1 MAPLREHKDA
11 ALFKFIY
18 IGDSS
23 VGKTGSLVSL
33 VKAGYKLRIL
43 DLDNGVGTLRS
54 YAMKECPDQIDN
66 VDSVTVRD
74 KIKLG
79 VSAIYGGK
87 SGPVIDGQPKAF
99 TQGLALMEKWDDGS
113 VPSEWGPDYIFVLD
127 SLSAYGKAALA
138 WATGLNPSA
147 KDPRQWFFAAQK
159 GVEDTIALLT
169 SEAFNTNVIIIS
181 HVNYKE
187 VGEGNSKG
195 YVNAI
200 GSALGP
206 IIPRYFNTLVMAE
219 SVGFGKMTKRK
230 IKTMPT
236 GVVDLKTPVS
246 HTIESELPL
255 ETGLATLVETMK
267 KAATGETK

>member
-1 MAPLREHKDA
+1 MAPVKDHKDA
-11 ALFKFIY
+11 DLFKLIY

-23 VGKTGSLVSL
+23 VGKTGSLTSL
-33 VKAGYKLRIL
+33 VKMGYKVRVL
-43 DLDNGVGTLRS
+43 DFDNGVGTLKS
-54 YAMKECPDQIDN
+54 YVTKECPEKLDN
-66 VDSVTVRD
+66 VDSITVRD

-79 VSAIYGGK
+79 LSAQYNGK
-87 SGPVIDGQPKAF
+87 TGPIIDGQPKAF
-99 TQGLALMEKWDDGS
+99 TQGLGYMEKWDDGTN
-113 VPSEWGPDYIFVLD
+113 PAEWGPEYIFVLD

-138 WATGLNPSA
+138 WATGLNPGA

-169 SEAFNTNVIIIS
+169 SEAFNANVIIIS

-187 VGEGNSKG
+187 VAEGPSKG

-206 IIPRYFNTLVMAE
+206 IIPRYFNTLILAE
-219 SVGFGKMTKRK
+219 SIGIGKNTKRK

-236 GVVDLKTPVS
+236 GIVDLKTPVS

-255 ETGLATLVETMK
+255 ETGLATLVELMK
-267 KAATGETK
+267 KAQ